1 MIYDLH
7 VHSKYS
13 RDSVLSPEK
22 IIHVAKK
29 RGLDGVA
36 VTDHNTIMGG
46 LATFKLNKSKDFEVI
61 IGTEIKTEYDD
72 IIGLFLNEEIK
83 TRTFAAVIDEI
94 HAQGGLC
101 VLAHPYR
108 RYSCPETLVEC
119 FDLVEGFNARSPKD
133 ENNRAFAFAQ
143 TFKKPMTAGSDAHLS
158 FEIGRGRIYVDSDVK
173 KSLQKG
179 TTNIEGNIS
188 NYYAVHGLSLTI
200 ETFKNHLGMDL

>member
-13 RDSVLSPEK
+13 RDSILSPEK
-22 IIHVAKK
+22 IISVAKRK
-29 RGLDGVA
+29 KLDGVA
-36 VTDHNTIMGG
+36 VTDHNTIRGG
-46 LATFKLNKSKDFEVI
+46 LAAFKLNKSRDFEVI
-61 IGTEIKTEYDD
+61 VGAEIKTEYDD

-83 TRTFAAVIDEI
+83 TRTFAGVVDEI
-94 HAQGGLC
+94 HDQGGLC

-108 RYSCPETLVEC
+108 RYDFPEKLVEHV
-119 FDLVEGFNARSPKD
+119 DLVEGFNARSPND

-143 TFKKPMTAGSDAHLS
+143 VFKKPMTAGSDAHLS
-158 FEIGRGRIYVDSDVK
+158 CEIGRGRTYVDSDAK

-179 TTNIEGNIS
+179 TTNIRGDIS

>member
-7 VHSKYS
+7 IHSKYS
-13 RDSVLSPEK
+13 QDSVLSPEK
-22 IIHVAKK
+22 IISVAKRK
-29 RGLDGVA
+29 GLDGVA
-36 VTDHNTIMGG
+36 VTDHNTIRGG
-46 LATFKLNKSKDFEVI
+46 LAAFKLNKSRDFEVI
-61 IGTEIKTEYDD
+61 VGTEIKTEYDD

-83 TRTFAAVIDEI
+83 TRAFSEVVDAI

-101 VLAHPYR
+101 ILAHPYR
-108 RYSCPETLVEC
+108 RYSCPEKLVEC
-119 FDLVEGFNARSPKD
+119 VDLVEGFNARSPKN
-133 ENNRAFAFAQ
+133 ENNRAVAFAQ

-158 FEIGRGRIYVDSDVK
+158 FEVGRGRTYVDSDVK

-179 TTNIEGNIS
+179 TPNIKGDIS